1 VILSISSD
9 KVISKIRDFYEH
21 KIKSRLTAKDMVIDF
36 AVDGDNVY
44 ILEMNPYNNFEG
56 CGTDAALFNWK
67 LDRKLLDE
75 GPFECRFEMKETE
88 NLEKMLTEEFRVLF
102 DLV

>member
-56 CGTDAALFNWK
+56 YFIWRYN
-67 LDRKLLDE
+67 LLI
-75 GPFECRFEMKETE
+75 
-88 NLEKMLTEEFRVLF
+88 
-102 DLV
+102 